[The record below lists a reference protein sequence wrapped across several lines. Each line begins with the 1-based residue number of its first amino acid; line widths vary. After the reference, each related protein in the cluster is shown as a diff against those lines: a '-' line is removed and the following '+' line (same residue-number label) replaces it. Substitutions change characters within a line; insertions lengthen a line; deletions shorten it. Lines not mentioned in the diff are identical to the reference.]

1 MRKLIALLLL
11 VSTSALAQQGTV
23 RVRGELV
30 AFDGSVLTVRMPGA
44 GEARVELAKNGTV
57 AWRRALK
64 VADLKPGMPLGVT
77 AVNGPEG
84 KLLARE
90 IQVFPGAAAPNP
102 GHRPMAGAEPGQ
114 TMTNASISA
123 TVAATKGGELTVSY
137 PDGSKQVIV
146 PDDVLIYT
154 PVDGERSLLKPGI
167 PVTMQATKTPD
178 GRLAT
183 SRVQVT
189 RQ

>member
-1 MRKLIALLLL
+1 MRILVALLLF
-11 VSTSALAQQGTV
+11 VSMAAQAQQL

-30 AFDGSVLTVRMPGA
+30 SFDGTLLTVRMPGA
-44 GEARVELAKNGTV
+44 GDTRVELAKNGTV
-57 AWRRALK
+57 AWRRMLK

-102 GHRPMAGAEPGQ
+102 GHRPMADAEPGQ

-123 TVAATKGGELTVSY
+123 TVAASKGGELTVSY
-137 PDGSKQVIV
+137 PDGAKQVIV
-146 PDDVLIYT
+146 PDDALIYT
-154 PVDGERSLLKPGI
+154 PVDGERSLLRPGS

-178 GRLAT
+178 GRLTT

-189 RQ
+189 KQ